1 MQKKKESIMSRIVSK
16 KRAKNLSVALFL
28 IGLAIV
34 SYLGAFWP
42 GIMLAVGIPLAL
54 RQYLLGRNYDMCVSL
69 FVFVGVFI
77 TVQFDISWEVLL
89 PVLFG
94 IGGIYIL
101 FREFLES
108 KEEPLEEEEDDIN
121 HEIEEE
127 QHK

>member
-1 MQKKKESIMSRIVSK
+1 MSQIASR
-16 KRAKNLSVALFL
+16 KRAKALSVALFL

-34 SYLGAFWP
+34 SYLNAWWP

-54 RQYLLGRNYDMCVSL
+54 RQFLLGRRFDMLVSL

-89 PVLFG
+89 PVLFAL
-94 IGGIYIL
+94 GGIYVL
-101 FREFLES
+101 FREYLES
-108 KEEPLEEEEDDIN
+108 SEETVAEEEEDTN
-121 HEIEEE
+121 KEIEED